1 MRSQRARR
9 DPRDPSCC
17 TSAGTLPESDSGG
30 RVRGRG
36 VGRIQCTEQGLLQRW
51 CGWCGWGG
59 PSPGA
64 TAVLGSR
71 REMGQSLSVG
81 SPVVRG
87 ICRGPSACVTA
98 PLTPSRSLP
107 ARSQLSASAS
117 GKNRAGRK
125 KKWRRTDGNETVRC
139 VKSQLNPTPASNL
152 NVTVF
157 YCVSLKQRCLSTV
170 CYGLL
175 MNSLTLGGSTN
186 PQYRSAAQT
195 QRPVRHFSFITHS

>member
-17 TSAGTLPESDSGG
+17 TSAGTLPECDSGG

-152 NVTVF
+152 LCLFKTTMLEYSLLWFVDELSNTRWQHKPTIQERCQNSETCAPFQF
-157 YCVSLKQRCLSTV
+157 YYSLI
-170 CYGLL
+170 
-175 MNSLTLGGSTN
+175 N
-186 PQYRSAAQT
+186 
-195 QRPVRHFSFITHS
+195 